1 MCRMALQECGLNLD
15 RGLKELQPHGTLE
28 FPCAGYSAR
37 YTGQQRDGIPW
48 HWHEELELLYVQE
61 GALEWRTASETVLL
75 RTGDLFAVNSNML
88 HAGRAPD
95 FCELRS
101 LVFHP
106 SLLTGGEHSVFARR
120 YIDPLIRCPAFT
132 GFLFPEEGEREAAD
146 SFRRAF
152 EAMEGEPDGYEF
164 LVRDCLSRLTF
175 QLIQTFQ
182 PQMDRPGAGQSL
194 DNLRM
199 RRMLEY
205 IHQNYARELTLPD
218 IARAADIGE
227 RECLRCF
234 QKTIQCSP
242 IQYLLKYRVTQGAEL
257 LLRHPERSV
266 SELSLACGFGSPS
279 NFAKQFRRFYR
290 CTPREYRAAGER

>member
-1 MCRMALQECGLNLD
+1 
-15 RGLKELQPHGTLE
+15 
-28 FPCAGYSAR
+28 
-37 YTGQQRDGIPW
+37 
-48 HWHEELELLYVQE
+48 
-61 GALEWRTASETVLL
+61 
-75 RTGDLFAVNSNML
+75 
-88 HAGRAPD
+88 
-95 FCELRS
+95 
-101 LVFHP
+101 
-106 SLLTGGEHSVFARR
+106 
-120 YIDPLIRCPAFT
+120 
-132 GFLFPEEGEREAAD
+132 
-146 SFRRAF
+146 
-152 EAMEGEPDGYEF
+152 MEGEPDGYEF
-164 LVRDCLSRLTF
+164 LVRDCLSRLAF

-194 DNLRM
+194 DNLRI

-242 IQYLLKYRVTQGAEL
+242 IQYLLKYRVTRGAEL

-290 CTPREYRAAGER
+290 CAPREYRAAGER

>member
-1 MCRMALQECGLNLD
+1 MSLQECGLNLD

-28 FPCAGYSAR
+28 FPCAGYSTR

-101 LVFHP
+101 LVFHL

-132 GFLFPEEGEREAAD
+132 GFLFPEEGKREAAD

-164 LVRDCLSRLTF
+164 LVRDCLSRLAL
-175 QLIQTFQ
+175 Q
-182 PQMDRPGAGQSL
+182 L

-205 IHQNYARELTLPD
+205 IYQNYAGELTLPD

>member
-1 MCRMALQECGLNLD
+1 MALQECGLNLD

-28 FPCAGYSAR
+28 FPCAGYSTR

-132 GFLFPEEGEREAAD
+132 GFLFPEEGQAGGGGQLPPGLRGD
-146 SFRRAF
+146 GGRA
-152 EAMEGEPDGYEF
+152 G
-164 LVRDCLSRLTF
+164 RL
-175 QLIQTFQ
+175 
-182 PQMDRPGAGQSL
+182 
-194 DNLRM
+194 
-199 RRMLEY
+199 
-205 IHQNYARELTLPD
+205 
-218 IARAADIGE
+218 
-227 RECLRCF
+227 
-234 QKTIQCSP
+234 
-242 IQYLLKYRVTQGAEL
+242 
-257 LLRHPERSV
+257 
-266 SELSLACGFGSPS
+266 
-279 NFAKQFRRFYR
+279 
-290 CTPREYRAAGER
+290 

>member
-1 MCRMALQECGLNLD
+1 MCRMSLQECGLNLD
-15 RGLKELQPHGTLE
+15 RGLKELQLHGTLE
-28 FPCAGYSAR
+28 FPCAGYSTR
-37 YTGQQRDGIPW
+37 YTGQQGDGIPW

-61 GALEWRTASETVLL
+61 GALEWRTASETVLF

-132 GFLFPEEGEREAAD
+132 GFLFPKEGEREAAD

-152 EAMEGEPDGYEF
+152 EAVEGEPDGYEF

-242 IQYLLKYRVTQGAEL
+242 IQYLLK
-257 LLRHPERSV
+257 
-266 SELSLACGFGSPS
+266 
-279 NFAKQFRRFYR
+279 
-290 CTPREYRAAGER
+290 